1 MRSLGPDEGE
11 AGMAIISP
19 RWRADRDEY
28 RVGLTAGVF
37 NSVKYDSRP
46 CHIADHEVG
55 LAGLVRLRR
64 MLANKDRCAC
74 LSAYCYDQS
83 IRRFGR
89 QMFRDST
96 RYLSSIK
103 MSGDENAAAPLRRLE
118 RS

>member
-1 MRSLGPDEGE
+1 
-11 AGMAIISP
+11 MAVVSP

-46 CHIADHEVG
+46 CHTLPATRSDWPGSSGCGECWQT
-55 LAGLVRLRR
+55 
-64 MLANKDRCAC
+64 KDRCAC